1 MLIVLSQNLCKLKL
15 IDLSGSKNLTQTP
28 DFNEF
33 PNIERLNFQGCTRLR
48 ELHLSVGGLERLTQL
63 NLKDCIYLKNL
74 PRQLNLKSLQTL
86 ILSGCSKLKKF
97 PQIGRNMTSLSK
109 LYLDGTAIE
118 ELPLSIK
125 RLTGLT
131 LLNLQE
137 CKNLLSFPSVI
148 CSLTS
153 LEILTLSSCVGQ
165 PPKQALSYTYLRSLI
180 CSTLVLWRYCFFI
193 PEPKPIS
200 LLLPKSF
207 SGLSSLVSLD
217 LSDCNL
223 LDGAL
228 PDDLSR
234 LSSLKSL
241 NMSKNNF
248 TLLHDGI
255 SLLAKLKLLYLDH
268 CIKLQT
274 LPHLPLSTQFV
285 SARGCTSL
293 ENYSNQVVVWTSGEE
308 RFTIINCL
316 GLADDEDGKI
326 AEVSSLDIHFQPLWL
341 WQRYVEVSLS
351 LSHTHTH
358 THIAHLFTVV
368 FLIFYRTKFFKLKAF
383 VMFYVKVKFQSG
395 LAIRILGHLHQ
406 SHYLLISSVIEV
418 GKESLSVSFL
428 QSLKIRTTVL
438 PVRIQNTFMNFFV
451 VWS

>member
-1 MLIVLSQNLCKLKL
+1 MRKLKL

-33 PNIERLNFQGCTRLR
+33 PNIERLNFQGCTRLH
-48 ELHLSVGGLERLTQL
+48 ELHASVGGLKRLIQL

-74 PRQLNLKSLQTL
+74 PHQLNLNSLQTL

-118 ELPLSIK
+118 ELPSSIK

-180 CSTLVLWRYCFFI
+180 CSILVLWRYCFCV

-228 PDDLSR
+228 PYDLSC

-248 TLLHDGI
+248 TLLHDDI
-255 SLLAKLKLLYLDH
+255 SLLSKLKLLYLDH
-268 CIKLQT
+268 CSKLQS

-293 ENYSNQVVVWTSGEE
+293 ENYSNQVVVWTSGEA
-308 RFTIINCL
+308 RFTIINCP

-326 AEVSSLDIHFQPLWL
+326 AEVSSLDIHSQPLWL

-351 LSHTHTH
+351 LSLSLS
-358 THIAHLFTVV
+358 HIAH
-368 FLIFYRTKFFKLKAF
+368 FL
-383 VMFYVKVKFQSG
+383 
-395 LAIRILGHLHQ
+395 
-406 SHYLLISSVIEV
+406 LLY
-418 GKESLSVSFL
+418 F
-428 QSLKIRTTVL
+428 
-438 PVRIQNTFMNFFV
+438 
-451 VWS
+451 